1 MLRQVIEMRV
11 RQGLDV
17 DREMRFKQAIR
28 EISYINEDG
37 QRVFPPL
44 TQKQYEEF
52 MKHADEVAKKWL

>member
-11 RQGLDV
+11 RNMLDT
-17 DREMRFKQAIR
+17 EMQFKKVIR

-37 QRVFPPL
+37 KRVFPPL
-44 TQKQYEEF
+44 SQKKFKEY

>member
-1 MLRQVIEMRV
+1 MRV
-11 RQGLDV
+11 RNMLDP
-17 DREMRFKQAIR
+17 EMRFKRAIR

-44 TQKQYEEF
+44 TQKEFKEF

>member
-1 MLRQVIEMRV
+1 MRV

>member
-11 RQGLDV
+11 RNMLDP
-17 DREMRFKQAIR
+17 EMRFKRAIR

-44 TQKQYEEF
+44 TQKEFKEF